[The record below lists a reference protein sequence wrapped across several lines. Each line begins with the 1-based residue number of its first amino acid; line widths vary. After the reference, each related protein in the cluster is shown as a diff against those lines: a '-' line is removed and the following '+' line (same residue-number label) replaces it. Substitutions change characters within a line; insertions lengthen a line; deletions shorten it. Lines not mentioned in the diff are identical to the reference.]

1 MGNESTA
8 FPPRKTLPSSL
19 NPGMKAR
26 EDKGRLPKKPS
37 FFREGWAFS
46 VIFPSA

>member
-1 MGNESTA
+1 MGERVYGLPASETI
-8 FPPRKTLPSSL
+8 PSSL

>member
-8 FPPRKTLPSSL
+8 FPPRKTLPPPP

-26 EDKGRLPKKPS
+26 EDKGRLLKKPS
-37 FFREGWAFS
+37 IFWEGRAFS
-46 VIFPSA
+46 LIFPSA